1 MTAAEREGRYIIAL
15 LRSFL
20 TDADLTDE
28 GEHDWKELYRQTCR
42 HQMVALVYDALQ
54 KMVLYC
60 RERWRRSFRKNIGR
74 QCPKIPCLGMN
85 MRALRKPILNKVSI

>member
-42 HQMVALVYDALQ
+42 HQMVALV
-54 KMVLYC
+54 
-60 RERWRRSFRKNIGR
+60 SG
-74 QCPKIPCLGMN
+74 KILEGSVQ
-85 MRALRKPILNKVSI
+85 RYRVWA

>member
-54 KMVLYC
+54 KNGVVLPG
-60 RERWRRSFRKNIGR
+60 EVEKKF
-74 QCPKIPCLGMN
+74 QE
-85 MRALRKPILNKVSI
+85 

>member
-28 GEHDWKELYRQTCR
+28 GEHDWK
-42 HQMVALVYDALQ
+42 
-54 KMVLYC
+54 
-60 RERWRRSFRKNIGR
+60 
-74 QCPKIPCLGMN
+74 
-85 MRALRKPILNKVSI
+85 